1 MKLYDNEIA
10 DGNRVRDDAK
20 NSSEFAGNGTTKV
33 VEKTDKK
40 QRLKEEKTK
49 KKNLIEIPEAST
61 TVIGDNQPERSLI
74 GVNGVNSLAIDLTS
88 SAKSQVRS
96 GKAD

>member
-1 MKLYDNEIA
+1 MKLYDNEIV
-10 DGNRVRDDAK
+10 DGNRDRDDAK
-20 NSSEFAGNGTTKV
+20 NSSESAGNGTTKV

-49 KKNLIEIPEAST
+49 KENPTEILEAST
-61 TVIGDNQPERSLI
+61 TVIGVDQPERSLI
-74 GVNGVNSLAIDLTS
+74 GMNGVSSLAIDLTW
-88 SAKSQVRS
+88 SAKLQVRS